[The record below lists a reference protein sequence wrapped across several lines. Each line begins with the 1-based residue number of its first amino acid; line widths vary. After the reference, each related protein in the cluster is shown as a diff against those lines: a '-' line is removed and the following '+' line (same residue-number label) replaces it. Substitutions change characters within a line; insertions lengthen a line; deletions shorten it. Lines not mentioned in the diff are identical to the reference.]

1 MTLVIAEAGV
11 NHNGDEDLAL
21 KLVDAAHKS
30 GADIVKF
37 QTFQAK
43 DLVTSKAHKA
53 QYQLQNTSHQES
65 QLEMLTRLEL
75 SHNSFLKIAKHCNDI
90 GIEFLSTA
98 FDSESLN
105 FLLSEIGLKRL
116 KLPSGEITNAPLV
129 LEHAKTGKDII
140 MSTGMSTLA
149 EIEQALSVLAFG
161 YTEIHLPLLI

>member
-53 QYQLQNTSHQES
+53 QYQYHYNVLQSLKTSYGKALDE
-65 QLEMLTRLEL
+65 LTSR
-75 SHNSFLKIAKHCNDI
+75 
-90 GIEFLSTA
+90 
-98 FDSESLN
+98 
-105 FLLSEIGLKRL
+105 
-116 KLPSGEITNAPLV
+116 
-129 LEHAKTGKDII
+129 
-140 MSTGMSTLA
+140 A
-149 EIEQALSVLAFG
+149 EILDEKCFEVGIVL
-161 YTEIHLPLLI
+161 YVPLR